1 MAKENQYKNNKFE
14 ILDVLDDIRS
24 RYSGIK
30 VSNIE
35 RFAPVYYPIAI
46 VEMTLD
52 ERTFEDF
59 ETVHLTILRLMSLGI
74 SDHKIIAQTL
84 GLSPNYVFKILRVLA
99 GYGHINGSEL
109 TDLGRES
116 LSSGQKIITT
126 QTIQKFQ
133 VDALN
138 GTLIKVRETVT
149 NSTLSSKDET
159 SSIIGHLNYLDG
171 ITFDSIAAQITGSS
185 CENYL
190 NQKSGILHTN
200 VTAIRDARCVEIKY
214 AKCYLLKLREQGYP
228 IVFTKRYNKTEKDIK
243 KRFSWHPI
251 SVYNQR
257 IISQYGFD
265 SALPISSVLANDYLM
280 KLYAMLTEAI
290 KPDKLDEEVP
300 KAIARAYP
308 FQEAGLRFAPP
319 GYDGTRRVVI
329 SEKAFDRYR
338 RQLVVIL
345 RDIHRNGCYLVTSE
359 YLYGNMVSIQTES
372 PKILALAE
380 LMSAKIDLLG
390 QAEVAK
396 KLAEYFRDRE
406 EDGSVADDMAA
417 ALHQL

>member
-1 MAKENQYKNNKFE
+1 MAKENQYRNNKFE

-24 RYSGIK
+24 RYQGITAA
-30 VSNIE
+30 NIE
-35 RFAPVYYPIAI
+35 AFAPVYYPIAI

-74 SDHKIIAQTL
+74 SDHRIIAQTL

-99 GYGHINGSEL
+99 GYGHINGTEL

-138 GTLIKVRETVT
+138 GTLIRVRETVT
-149 NSTLSSKDET
+149 SNTLSSKDET
-159 SSIIGHLNYLDG
+159 SVIIGHLDYLDG
-171 ITFDSIAAQITGSS
+171 ITFDSLSNQLTGST

-200 VTAIRDARCVEIKY
+200 VTAVRDARCLEIKY
-214 AKCYLLKLREQGYP
+214 AKCYLLKLRDQHYP
-228 IVFTKRYNKTEKDIK
+228 IIFTKRYDRTEKNIK

-251 SVYNQR
+251 SVCHMR
-257 IISQYGFD
+257 LAPQYGFD
-265 SALPISSVLANDYLM
+265 PAVPVSTPLANDYLE
-280 KLYAMLTEAI
+280 KLYAMLAEAI
-290 KPDKLDEEVP
+290 RPDKLEEEIP
-300 KAIARAYP
+300 KAISRAYP

-319 GYDGTRRVVI
+319 GYDGSRRVMI
-329 SEKAFDRYR
+329 SEEAFDRYR

-345 RDIHRNGCYLVTSE
+345 RDLHRTGSYLVTSE
-359 YLYGNMVSIQTES
+359 YLYGHMVSIQTES
-372 PKILALAE
+372 PKVRALAE
-380 LMSAKIDLLG
+380 LLCAKIDQHG
-390 QAEVAK
+390 QLKVTQH
-396 KLAEYFRDRE
+396 LAEYFRDAE
-406 EDGSVADDMAA
+406 EGSSVADNMTA
-417 ALHQL
+417 ALQQL